1 MLDTMKGI
9 EYLNVEGALFRFTT
23 GETGEA
29 EVNSFISHESNTVH
43 LNQLLY
49 HIQTKYIHTLDF

>member
-1 MLDTMKGI
+1 MKGI